1 MRLRNLAKSH
11 ARHSETRQWSAIKIS
26 VQVSRASQFKSEV
39 LVRMVVNFKVFKKC
53 SPNAKIALYLGKRDF
68 IDYLSGIEP
77 IDGVVL
83 LDPSYI
89 DNQRKIW
96 IQLVCSFRYGREE
109 DEVMGLNFQK
119 ELYLCSE
126 QLYPRVKKVEQNLT
140 KLQER
145 LLKKLGNNAIP
156 FIFEFPQSAP
166 SSVTLQP
173 GPEEVGEPCGVS
185 YVVKVYAG
193 DTETDITH
201 KRSTVAMTI
210 RKIQYAPTKQ
220 GRQPCT
226 VVRKD
231 FLLSPGEL
239 ELEVT
244 LDKQLYHHGERIAVN
259 VCVRNNSNKVVK
271 KIKALVQQG
280 IDVVIFQNGQF
291 RTVIDAV
298 ETQDGCPINPGSNL
312 QKVLYLQPQMENNR
326 QRRGIALDGQ
336 LKGDQSELAS
346 STLLTSP
353 DARDTFGIVVS
364 YAVKVKLY
372 LGALGGELSAEL
384 PFIMMR
390 QKPSDRLRLITR
402 DDTVAI
408 EHMVDDKGKENIK
421 A

>member
-1 MRLRNLAKSH
+1 
-11 ARHSETRQWSAIKIS
+11 
-26 VQVSRASQFKSEV
+26 
-39 LVRMVVNFKVFKKC
+39 MVVNFKVFKKS
-53 SPNAKIALYLGKRDF
+53 SPNSKISLYLGKRDF
-68 IDYLSGIEP
+68 VDYLSGTEP

-83 LDPSYI
+83 LDPDYI
-89 DNQRKIW
+89 ENQRRVW
-96 IQLVCSFRYGREE
+96 VQLICSFRYGREE

-119 ELYLCSE
+119 DLYLASE
-126 QLYPRVKKVEQNLT
+126 QLYPKVKKMEHNLT

-145 LLKKLGNNAIP
+145 LLKKLGGNAIP
-156 FIFEFPQSAP
+156 FTFEFPHTAP
-166 SSVTLQP
+166 ASVTLQP
-173 GPEEVGEPCGVS
+173 GPEEKGEPCGVT
-185 YVVKVYAG
+185 YCVKVYAG
-193 DTETDITH
+193 ETETDVTH
-201 KRSTVAMTI
+201 KRSTISLGV

-312 QKVLYLQPQMENNR
+312 QKVLYLQPQIEGNKG
-326 QRRGIALDGQ
+326 RRGVALDGL
-336 LKGDQSELAS
+336 LKGESGELAS

-353 DARDTFGIVVS
+353 DVKDTFGIVVS

-372 LGALGGELSAEL
+372 LGALGGELAAEL
-384 PFIMMR
+384 PFILMR
-390 QKPSDRLRLITR
+390 PKPADRFKLVGA
-402 DDTVAI
+402 DENVAF
-408 EHMVDDKGKENIK
+408 ENIPSEK
-421 A
+421 EKIMS